1 MVSTATAGG
10 AGWGLSTGTDQ
21 GRQTIAVLVDWLKD
35 GYQSL
40 VFAGMADAA
49 RDLDVNLVCLPGG
62 VLRSPLRFGSQRNLI
77 YNFAAAQGVHGILLL
92 SGTLGNHVGPAELG
106 RFCERFAPRPI
117 ISLAVPLPGIPTV
130 VVDDAEGMRGAMR
143 HLTQRHGCKR
153 IAFIRG
159 PEVNEEAERR
169 FSAYRQ
175 VLNEAGIAFDD
186 RLVAPGDFQA
196 ESGTSAVR
204 LILDER
210 NVSVDALV
218 AANDHMALGALRELN
233 RRGIKVP
240 EQVALVGFD
249 DIDEARF
256 AVPPLTT
263 VRQPLYRQ
271 GLCAVEIMVGA
282 RRAGGEAT
290 FKMKTDLIVRE
301 SCGCAGGPVSE
312 FAAAASVAPQGPAI
326 RDSDRAIRDSDREEE
341 LRTRTVELARVLGGR
356 LGENDTAL
364 PPGWADDLVACWT
377 SDVLS
382 GQCARFIPFL
392 RQCIGPT
399 LVAGLET
406 SFWQNV
412 ITTMREALVPLLIGD
427 ERRRQAAEVLWHEA
441 REQIAA
447 AAERVQARERQAIDR
462 TARLLTETSEAL
474 SSAVDLQS
482 LARVLAE
489 RLPQFGIPGAQLCL
503 FDGDEVPPRRART
516 ILAFP
521 AGPSQAAKP
530 DEAFPLW
537 DLLPV
542 TTDGQER
549 RRAVV
554 IQPLLL
560 ATQQFGFLLLEVGPR
575 GGIIYES
582 LREQVSAA
590 VNTVRL
596 LEQVVRET
604 ESRVQGQ
611 KLEAI
616 GTLAAGIA
624 HELNTPIQFVG
635 DSVAFLKEAV
645 AAYQRALEAARGL
658 LMRPPADGGGGSIE
672 DEVKAIEEAEDLAF
686 LDEEA
691 PKACERSE
699 EGVRRMAGIVS
710 AMKEFARADARA
722 QAFADVNRAILN
734 TLEVSRSEY
743 KDWAD
748 IALKLEELP
757 PVRCYIGELNQVF
770 LNLIVNAAHAI
781 EDVVKRTGRRGLI
794 TVSSRRVGEDIVI
807 EIGDSGGGIPAAIQ
821 DKVFEPFFTTKPIGR
836 GSGQGLAISR
846 AAVVGK
852 HGGTL
857 SFQSESGAGTVF
869 RIRLPIA
876 GKPGSAA
883 VGRDNA

>member
-1 MVSTATAGG
+1 MISSVTGRVSWSGLTADGG
-10 AGWGLSTGTDQ
+10 HDRA
-21 GRQTIAVLVDWLKD
+21 TIAVLVDWLKD
-35 GYQSL
+35 GYQSQ
-40 VFAGMADAA
+40 VFAGMVDAA
-49 RDLDVNLVCLPGG
+49 RNLDVNLVCLAGG
-62 VLRSPLRFGSQRNLI
+62 VLRSPLRSGWQRNLI
-77 YNFAAAQGVHGILLL
+77 YNFATSSNVHGILLM
-92 SGTLGNHVGPAELG
+92 SGTLGNHVGSTELG

-117 ISLAVPLPGIPTV
+117 ISVAVPLPGIPTV

-143 HLTQRHGCKR
+143 HLTRVHGCRR

-159 PEVNEEAERR
+159 PAVNEEAERR
-169 FSAYRQ
+169 YHAYRE
-175 VLNEAGIAFDD
+175 VLHESEIAFDE
-186 RLVAPGDFQA
+186 RLVMPGDFQA
-196 ESGTSAVR
+196 ESGTEAVR
-204 LILDER
+204 VMLDQR
-210 NVSVDALV
+210 QVSFDALV
-218 AANDHMALGALRELN
+218 AANDHMVLGALRELT
-233 RRGIKVP
+233 RRGIQVP
-240 EQVALVGFD
+240 QQVALVGFD

-256 AVPPLTT
+256 AMPPLTT

-271 GLCAVEIMVGA
+271 GLCAVELMVGT
-282 RRAGGEAT
+282 RRSSDEAT

-301 SCGCAGGPVSE
+301 SCGCAGRSATEVATATSPAPVSGGMSQD
-312 FAAAASVAPQGPAI
+312 AWQQAVAGRSA
-326 RDSDRAIRDSDREEE
+326 
-341 LRTRTVELARVLGGR
+341 ELAEALRGR

-364 PPGWADDLVACWT
+364 SPGWENELIESWT

-382 GQCARFIPFL
+382 ERSTRFVPFL
-392 RQCIGPT
+392 QQRIGPT
-399 LVAGLET
+399 LAAGLET

-412 ITTMREALVPLLIGD
+412 ITTMREALIPLLIGD
-427 ERRRQAAEVLWHEA
+427 ERRRQSAERLWHEA

-447 AAERVQARERQAIDR
+447 GAERAQARERQATSR
-462 TARLLTETSEAL
+462 VARLLTETSEAL

-482 LARVLAE
+482 LVKVLAQL
-489 RLPQFGIPGAQLCL
+489 LPHFGIPRAKLCL
-503 FDGDEVPPRRART
+503 FEGDEQPPRRART
-516 ILAFP
+516 ILNFDGEGQTTEENGTFALWELPP
-521 AGPSQAAKP
+521 AATA
-530 DEAFPLW
+530 
-537 DLLPV
+537 
-542 TTDGQER
+542 GQER
-549 RRAVV
+549 RRSIV
-554 IQPLLL
+554 IEPLFLSSH
-560 ATQQFGFLLLEVGPR
+560 QFGFLQLEVGPR

-590 VNTVRL
+590 VNAVRL
-596 LEQVVRET
+596 LEQMVRET
-604 ESRVQGQ
+604 ETRVQGQ

-645 AAYQRALEAARGL
+645 AAYQRTIDAAREL
-658 LMRPPADGGGGSIE
+658 LLRGRAGEAGSALQ
-672 DEVKAIEEAEDLAF
+672 DELRAIEEAEDLAF
-686 LDEEA
+686 LAVEA

-722 QAFADVNRAILN
+722 QAPADVNRAILN

-757 PVRCYIGELNQVF
+757 QVRCYVGELNQVF

-781 EDVVKRTGRRGLI
+781 EDVVRRTGQRGVI
-794 TVSSRRVGEDIVI
+794 TVSSRQLGDDVLI
-807 EIGDSGGGIPAAIQ
+807 EIGDTGGGIPAPIQ

-846 AAVVGK
+846 AAIVGK

-857 SFQSESGAGTVF
+857 SFQSEPGAGTVF

-876 GKPGSAA
+876 GKPGIAA
-883 VGRDNA
+883 AADANR

>member
-1 MVSTATAGG
+1 MVSTATGG
-10 AGWGLSTGTDQ
+10 GTGWGLSPGTDQ

-40 VFAGMADAA
+40 IFAGMADAA
-49 RDLDVNLVCLPGG
+49 RELDVNLVCLPGG

-77 YNFAAAQGVHGILLL
+77 YNFAAAQGVHGILLM
-92 SGTLGNHVGPAELG
+92 SGTLGNHVGPVELG
-106 RFCERFAPRPI
+106 RFCARFAPRPI

-143 HLTQRHGCKR
+143 HLTQGHGCKR

-169 FSAYRQ
+169 FSAYRE
-175 VLNEAGIAFDD
+175 VLQEAGIAFDD

-196 ESGTSAVR
+196 ESGSSAVR

-210 NVSVDALV
+210 NTPFDALV
-218 AANDHMALGALRELN
+218 AANDHMALGALRELD

-240 EQVALVGFD
+240 EQVAVVGFD

-271 GLCAVEIMVGA
+271 GVCAVEIMVGA
-282 RRAGGEAT
+282 RRAGDGTT

-301 SCGCAGGPVSE
+301 SCGCAGRPMSE
-312 FAAAASVAPQGPAI
+312 LAAAASLAPPGLAV
-326 RDSDRAIRDSDREEE
+326 RDSDREEE
-341 LRTRTVELARVLGGR
+341 VRTRTVELARVLRGH

-364 PPGWADDLVACWT
+364 PQGWADDLLAGWS

-382 GQCARFIPFL
+382 GRCARFIPFL
-392 RQCIGPT
+392 RRCIGPT

-412 ITTMREALVPLLIGD
+412 ITTMREAMLPVLMGD
-427 ERRRQAAEVLWHEA
+427 EPRRQTAELLWHEA

-462 TARLLTETSEAL
+462 TACLLTETSEAL
-474 SSAVDLQS
+474 SSAVDLPS

-489 RLPQFGIPGAQLCL
+489 RLPQFGIPRAQLCL
-503 FDGDEVPPRRART
+503 FEGDEAPPRRAKT
-516 ILAFP
+516 ILALP
-521 AGPSQAAKP
+521 QGTGEAAKQG
-530 DEAFPLW
+530 DTFALW
-537 DLLPV
+537 EQLPG
-542 TTDGQER
+542 TTEGGELR
-549 RRAVV
+549 RSIV

-575 GGIIYES
+575 RGIIYES

-645 AAYQRALEAARGL
+645 AAYQRAIEAARALLSRPRDDQASAGL
-658 LMRPPADGGGGSIE
+658 Q
-672 DEVKAIEEAEDLAF
+672 DELTAIEEAEDLAF
-686 LDEEA
+686 LAVEA

-722 QAFADVNRAILN
+722 QSFADVNRAILN

-748 IALKLEELP
+748 IVVKLEELP

-781 EDVVKRTGRRGLI
+781 EDVVRRTGRRGVI
-794 TVSSRRVGEDIVI
+794 TVSSRPVGEDVVI
-807 EIGDSGGGIPAAIQ
+807 EIGDTGGGIPAAIQ

-857 SFQSESGAGTVF
+857 SFQSEPGAGTVF
-869 RIRLPIA
+869 RIRLPVA
-876 GKPGSAA
+876 GKPGVA
-883 VGRDNA
+883 VGGDANR